1 MNKGV
6 VAGAG
11 LGLVLL
17 AFLGG
22 YWLANNGSAPAPV
35 AGSLSAP
42 SPVTAAGPA
51 GDAASSASGAASAGA
66 PVSSAPAAA
75 QSSAAEPAPPVAGT
89 PVPGAAG
96 ASSAAPV
103 AAGSKLTPEERRQL
117 RANIRAKLAA
127 LQAKGPNVSIADAQA
142 VMDEVE
148 KLGRGEF
155 DPRYFQAVRDMLGHS
170 ARVQT
175 LSKELQSI
183 SSSSNP
189 KDVARRQAILAEM
202 RELSDQIS
210 QSAAQVQ
217 SYARPLPAPAGQQ
230 P

>member
-22 YWLANNGSAPAPV
+22 YWLANNGSAPV
-35 AGSLSAP
+35 AGSPSAP
-42 SPVTAAGPA
+42 SPVTAPGSAG
-51 GDAASSASGAASAGA
+51 GASSMPDAVSAGA
-66 PVSSAPAAA
+66 PASSESAMP
-75 QSSAAEPAPPVAGT
+75 SPSAAVPAQPGSVAPLQGGAG
-89 PVPGAAG
+89 VP
-96 ASSAAPV
+96 SAAPV
-103 AAGSKLTPEERRQL
+103 AGGSKLSPEERRQL

-127 LQAKGPNVSIADAQA
+127 LQAKGPNVTIAEAQA

-148 KLGRGEF
+148 QLGRGEF
-155 DPRYFQAVRDMLGHS
+155 DPRYFKAVRDMLGYS
-170 ARVQT
+170 GRVQT

-183 SSSSNP
+183 ASSSNP

-202 RELSDQIS
+202 RGLSDQIS
-210 QSAAQVQ
+210 QSAAAVQ
-217 SYARPLPAPAGQQ
+217 SYARPLSAPAGQR

>member
-22 YWLANNGSAPAPV
+22 YWLANSGSAPAPV
-35 AGSLSAP
+35 AGSASAP

-51 GDAASSASGAASAGA
+51 GDAASSASGAASTGA
-66 PVSSAPAAA
+66 PVTSAPAAA
-75 QSSAAEPAPPVAGT
+75 QSSAAEPASPVAG
-89 PVPGAAG
+89 
-96 ASSAAPV
+96 
-103 AAGSKLTPEERRQL
+103 GSRLTPEERRQL
-117 RANIRAKLAA
+117 RASIRAKLAA
-127 LQAKGPNVSIADAQA
+127 LQAKGPNVSIAEAQA

-148 KLGRGEF
+148 QLGRGEF
-155 DPRYFQAVRDMLGHS
+155 DPRYFKAVRDMLGYS
-170 ARVQT
+170 GRVQT

-183 SSSSNP
+183 ASSSNA

-202 RELSDQIS
+202 RDLSDQIS

-217 SYARPLPAPAGQQ
+217 SYARPLPAPAGTQK
-230 P
+230 

>member
-22 YWLANNGSAPAPV
+22 YWVANNGSAPA
-35 AGSLSAP
+35 AGSPSAS

-51 GDAASSASGAASAGA
+51 GGASSITGAASAGA
-66 PVSSAPAAA
+66 PVASESATASSSATSPAL
-75 QSSAAEPAPPVAGT
+75 PGVAV

-96 ASSAAPV
+96 VAPSGPV
-103 AAGSKLTPEERRQL
+103 ATGSRLSREERRQL

-127 LQAKGPNVSIADAQA
+127 LQAKGPNVTIAEAQA

-148 KLGRGEF
+148 KLGQGEF
-155 DPRYFQAVRDMLGHS
+155 DPRYFKAVRDMLGHS
-170 ARVQT
+170 GRVQT

-183 SSSSNP
+183 ASSSNP

-202 RELSDQIS
+202 RDLSDQIS

-217 SYARPLPAPAGQQ
+217 SYARPLSAPAGT
-230 P
+230 PP

>member
-22 YWLANNGSAPAPV
+22 YWVANNGSAPA
-35 AGSLSAP
+35 AGSPSAP
-42 SPVTAAGPA
+42 SLVTAAGPA
-51 GDAASSASGAASAGA
+51 GGASSITGAASAGA
-66 PVSSAPAAA
+66 PVASESATPSAAA
-75 QSSAAEPAPPVAGT
+75 PT
-89 PVPGAAG
+89 LPGV
-96 ASSAAPV
+96 AAPV
-103 AAGSKLTPEERRQL
+103 SGGVVVSPSGPVASGSSLSREERRQL

-127 LQAKGPNVSIADAQA
+127 LQAKGPNVTIAEAQA

-148 KLGRGEF
+148 KLGQGEF
-155 DPRYFQAVRDMLGHS
+155 DPRYFKAVRDMLGHS
-170 ARVQT
+170 GRVQA

-183 SSSSNP
+183 ASSSNP
-189 KDVARRQAILAEM
+189 KDVARRQAILGEM
-202 RELSDQIS
+202 RDLSDRIS
-210 QSAAQVQ
+210 QSAAAVQ
-217 SYARPLPAPAGQQ
+217 SYARPLSIPAGKQ

>member
-6 VAGAG
+6 LAGAG

-22 YWLANNGSAPAPV
+22 YWLANNASAPA
-35 AGSLSAP
+35 AGTASAP

-51 GDAASSASGAASAGA
+51 GGVSSTAGGTSAGA
-66 PVSSAPAAA
+66 PAPSAQNAGP
-75 QSSAAEPAPPVAGT
+75 SPAAEPAPRVAG
-89 PVPGAAG
+89 VPLPGGAG
-96 ASSAAPV
+96 MSPSAPLPG
-103 AAGSKLTPEERRQL
+103 GSKLSPEERRQL
-117 RANIRAKLAA
+117 RASIRAKLAA
-127 LQAKGPNVSIADAQA
+127 LQAKGPNVSIAEAQA

-148 KLGRGEF
+148 QLGRGEF
-155 DPRYFQAVRDMLGHS
+155 DPRYFKAVRDMLGYS
-170 ARVQT
+170 GRVQT

-183 SSSSNP
+183 ASSSNP

-202 RELSDQIS
+202 RDLSDRVS

-217 SYARPLPAPAGQQ
+217 AYARPLSAPAGTQK
-230 P
+230 

>member
-22 YWLANNGSAPAPV
+22 YWLANNGSAPTV
-35 AGSLSAP
+35 GSLSAP
-42 SPVTAAGPA
+42 PPVTAPGTDGGATAG
-51 GDAASSASGAASAGA
+51 AASSGAAA
-66 PVSSAPAAA
+66 PSAPAMPSPSAAVPA
-75 QSSAAEPAPPVAGT
+75 QSGAVA

-96 ASSAAPV
+96 APSAVPV
-103 AAGSKLTPEERRQL
+103 AGGSKLTPEERRQL
-117 RANIRAKLAA
+117 RASIRAKLAA
-127 LQAKGPNVSIADAQA
+127 LQAKGPNVSIAEAQA

-148 KLGRGEF
+148 RLGRGEF
-155 DPRYFQAVRDMLGHS
+155 DPRYFKAVRDMLGYS
-170 ARVQT
+170 GRVQA
-175 LSKELQSI
+175 LSKELQGI
-183 SSSSNP
+183 ASSSNP

-202 RELSDQIS
+202 RDLSDQIS
-210 QSAAQVQ
+210 QSAAAVQ

>member
-22 YWLANNGSAPAPV
+22 YWLANSGSAPAPA
-35 AGSLSAP
+35 AGSASAP

-51 GDAASSASGAASAGA
+51 GDAASSASGAASTGA
-66 PVSSAPAAA
+66 PVTSAPAAA
-75 QSSAAEPAPPVAGT
+75 QSSAAEPASPVAG
-89 PVPGAAG
+89 
-96 ASSAAPV
+96 
-103 AAGSKLTPEERRQL
+103 GSRLTPEERRQL
-117 RANIRAKLAA
+117 RASIRAKLAA
-127 LQAKGPNVSIADAQA
+127 LQAKGPNVSIAEAQA

-148 KLGRGEF
+148 QLGRGEF
-155 DPRYFQAVRDMLGHS
+155 DPRYFKAVRDMLGYS
-170 ARVQT
+170 GRVQT

-183 SSSSNP
+183 ASSSNA

-202 RELSDQIS
+202 RDLSDQIS

-217 SYARPLPAPAGQQ
+217 SYARPLPAPAGTQK
-230 P
+230 

>member
-22 YWLANNGSAPAPV
+22 YWLANNGSAPTAGSPSAPPPV
-35 AGSLSAP
+35 AAP
-42 SPVTAAGPA
+42 GTDGGAAATA
-51 GDAASSASGAASAGA
+51 GAASAGA
-66 PVSSAPAAA
+66 AAPSAPAMPSTSAAVPA
-75 QSSAAEPAPPVAGT
+75 QSGAVA

-96 ASSAAPV
+96 APSAAPV
-103 AAGSKLTPEERRQL
+103 AGGSKLTPEERRQL
-117 RANIRAKLAA
+117 RASIRAKLAA
-127 LQAKGPNVSIADAQA
+127 LQAKGPNVSIAEAQA

-148 KLGRGEF
+148 RLGRGEF
-155 DPRYFQAVRDMLGHS
+155 DPRYFKAVRDMLGYS
-170 ARVQT
+170 GRVQA
-175 LSKELQSI
+175 LSKELQGI
-183 SSSSNP
+183 ASSSNP

-202 RELSDQIS
+202 RDLSDQIS
-210 QSAAQVQ
+210 QSAAAVQ

>member
-22 YWLANNGSAPAPV
+22 YWLANSGSAPAPA
-35 AGSLSAP
+35 AGSASAP

-51 GDAASSASGAASAGA
+51 GEAASSASGAASTGA
-66 PVSSAPAAA
+66 PVTSAPAAA
-75 QSSAAEPAPPVAGT
+75 QSSAAEPASPVAGA
-89 PVPGAAG
+89 PAPGAAG
-96 ASSAAPV
+96 PSAAAP
-103 AAGSKLTPEERRQL
+103 AAGGSRLTPEERRQL
-117 RANIRAKLAA
+117 RASIRAKLAA
-127 LQAKGPNVSIADAQA
+127 LQAKGPNVSIAEAQA

-148 KLGRGEF
+148 QLGRGEF
-155 DPRYFQAVRDMLGHS
+155 DPRYFKAVRDMLGYS
-170 ARVQT
+170 GRVQT

-183 SSSSNP
+183 ASSSNA

-202 RELSDQIS
+202 RDLSDQIS

-217 SYARPLPAPAGQQ
+217 SYARPLPAPAGTQK
-230 P
+230 

>member
-22 YWLANNGSAPAPV
+22 YWLANNGSAPT
-35 AGSLSAP
+35 AGSPSAP
-42 SPVTAAGPA
+42 PPVTAPGTD
-51 GDAASSASGAASAGA
+51 GGAAATAGAASAGA
-66 PVSSAPAAA
+66 AAPSAPAMPSPSAAVPA
-75 QSSAAEPAPPVAGT
+75 QSGAVA

-96 ASSAAPV
+96 APSAVPV
-103 AAGSKLTPEERRQL
+103 AGGPKLTPEERRQL
-117 RANIRAKLAA
+117 RAKLAA
-127 LQAKGPNVSIADAQA
+127 LQAKGPNVSIAEAQA

-148 KLGRGEF
+148 RLGRGEF
-155 DPRYFQAVRDMLGHS
+155 DPRYFKAVRDMLGYS
-170 ARVQT
+170 GRVQA
-175 LSKELQSI
+175 LSKELQGI
-183 SSSSNP
+183 ASSSNP

-202 RELSDQIS
+202 RDLSDQIS
-210 QSAAQVQ
+210 QSAAAVQ